1 MSTSPSFCGM
11 CDNRHISKPSEV
23 WCRDCEE
30 GLCTE
35 CIAYHSSG
43 KLSRGHTTIPV
54 AEYQK
59 LPSSVLKIKE
69 HCSEHQE
76 KFNLYCKEHEC
87 PCCRICIVKNHS
99 DCKDVAIIEEI
110 IKNVKTSTM
119 FTETEHLIKELID
132 NIGKIKQNRE
142 TNSSSVKEQKRIIE
156 NDIQEM
162 RTKINN
168 HLDRLQENLMTKL
181 DEAEIQVTDETRELL
196 ISLDEKGK
204 ELTEHQTNIV
214 NIKKYASDLQTFIAI
229 KQIEKEVETQD
240 TCLQSIV
247 NSDRL
252 NQTKLSYK
260 IDTGLKNLT
269 TSIQKFAEVVAESK
283 RCEMTFVRKK
293 DKQAQMMVA
302 ELSPPRSLENIQL
315 NLKQKINTK
324 GTDIRGCSLLP
335 DGRMVFSCY
344 SSDTVRF
351 INKEGIELF
360 QIGKDKTGSSTYDT
374 VYIKDNNSVAVS
386 WGGWGGRTKRSI
398 TVIDIESKK
407 VMTTIPMDTYI
418 YGMAVKG
425 RTIYYCA
432 WNKGLKMLNLS
443 DKSVSDI
450 ISSDI
455 SRVNYVATSSDKL
468 YYTNY
473 STHTVTC
480 CDLHGTTQ
488 WEFKDER
495 VLQDPYGISID
506 NDGNVYVVGCITN
519 NVMVISPDGQ
529 HHRQL
534 LASKDGLSYPIV
546 LDYDISTNRLLVVN
560 QRSTAFLFDVTR
572 G

>member
-1 MSTSPSFCGM
+1 
-11 CDNRHISKPSEV
+11 
-23 WCRDCEE
+23 
-30 GLCTE
+30 
-35 CIAYHSSG
+35 
-43 KLSRGHTTIPV
+43 
-54 AEYQK
+54 
-59 LPSSVLKIKE
+59 
-69 HCSEHQE
+69 
-76 KFNLYCKEHEC
+76 
-87 PCCRICIVKNHS
+87 
-99 DCKDVAIIEEI
+99 
-110 IKNVKTSTM
+110 
-119 FTETEHLIKELID
+119 
-132 NIGKIKQNRE
+132 
-142 TNSSSVKEQKRIIE
+142 
-156 NDIQEM
+156 
-162 RTKINN
+162 
-168 HLDRLQENLMTKL
+168 
-181 DEAEIQVTDETRELL
+181 
-196 ISLDEKGK
+196 
-204 ELTEHQTNIV
+204 
-214 NIKKYASDLQTFIAI
+214 
-229 KQIEKEVETQD
+229 
-240 TCLQSIV
+240 
-247 NSDRL
+247 
-252 NQTKLSYK
+252 
-260 IDTGLKNLT
+260 
-269 TSIQKFAEVVAESK
+269 
-283 RCEMTFVRKK
+283 
-293 DKQAQMMVA
+293 MVA

-324 GTDIRGCSLLP
+324 GTNIRGCSLLP

-344 SSDTVRF
+344 SSDTLRF

-360 QIGKDKTGSSTYDT
+360 QIGKDKTGSCTYDT

-386 WGGWGGRTKRSI
+386 SGQGRNKCI
-398 TVIDIESKK
+398 TIIDIESQK

-506 NDGNVYVVGCITN
+506 NDGNVYVVGCSTN

-534 LASKDGLSYPIV
+534 LASKDG
-546 LDYDISTNRLLVVN
+546 
-560 QRSTAFLFDVTR
+560 
-572 G
+572 